1 MEGTIQALKQ
11 AYQQSLR
18 TFQEEQCQYLTGVF
32 EEHHQSEV
40 GILNERFAETETVM
54 EQQNSLLQDE
64 LMAESALRKEKAARN
79 EAPS

>member
-11 AYQQSLR
+11 AHQQSLR

-54 EQQNSLLQDE
+54 EQQS
-64 LMAESALRKEKAARN
+64 R
-79 EAPS
+79 